1 MSTPRDL
8 ELLFEIGSLRHVCRG
23 WRQHLG
29 TDCAN
34 DLEHTVR
41 VAFLALAL
49 ARQEGAPNEELIL
62 KMALTHDIAETRVS
76 DHSYIQKV
84 YVETDE
90 ARAAHD
96 MFSGT
101 ILADLKNII
110 AAFES
115 RQSIEA
121 KIVKDTDNLD
131 IDLELKELEETGH
144 QLPEKWRK
152 FRRLIR
158 DEKFYTASAKKMWDE
173 IQEADPSSWHIAA
186 NKWMKIP
193 DAGK

>member
-84 YVETDE
+84 YVENDE
-90 ARAAHD
+90 ARDAHD

-101 ILADLKNII
+101 ILADLNNII

-115 RQSIEA
+115 RSC
-121 KIVKDTDNLD
+121 
-131 IDLELKELEETGH
+131 
-144 QLPEKWRK
+144 
-152 FRRLIR
+152 FSS
-158 DEKFYTASAKKMWDE
+158 FYVDFLNVGV
-173 IQEADPSSWHIAA
+173 I
-186 NKWMKIP
+186 
-193 DAGK
+193 

>member
-23 WRQHLG
+23 WRQHLA
-29 TDCAN
+29 TNCAS

-41 VAFLALAL
+41 VVFLALTL
-49 ARQEGAPNEELIL
+49 ARKEGVSNEELIL

-84 YVETDE
+84 YVVSDE

-96 MFSGT
+96 MFTGT
-101 ILADLKNII
+101 TLTDMENII

-115 RQSIEA
+115 RESIEA
-121 KIVKDTDNLD
+121 KIVKDADNLD

-158 DEKFYTASAKKMWDE
+158 DEKLYTESAKKMWDE
-173 IQEADPSSWHIAA
+173 IQKADPSSWHIAA
-186 NKWMKIP
+186 NKWVKIP
-193 DAGK
+193 NAGK